1 MADLV
6 GETPDAIE
14 PDVGLLDFL
23 QQRHGR
29 LRWDQLVFPP
39 VEEFEFR
46 IEGWIGSLLL
56 PTRATVSVADLGG
69 DTMIEIVFPPTSNQ
83 YLLPDAPPPNPRGCL
98 AFCLN

>member
-14 PDVGLLDFL
+14 PDLGPLDFL

-56 PTRATVSVADLGG
+56 PTRATVGVADLAA
-69 DTMIEIVFPPTSNQ
+69 T
-83 YLLPDAPPPNPRGCL
+83 L
-98 AFCLN
+98 